1 MVAKFSNWGFALLL
15 CAGGLVFGA
24 PDALAQYDG
33 APPMQEPIPVPTQ
46 QNQTQKPVAPKVNKE
61 EEADYKELFA
71 ARTADLGKQI
81 QLGENFAKKFP
92 ESRYLTSVYAQL
104 AANYMNAGQVDKMF
118 VAGEKA
124 LELNPDNTDVLSLL
138 AMAMPRRVNS
148 STPDPQ
154 QQYQKAE
161 GYARKALELLP
172 NLPKPEGI
180 DDAAF
185 QKAKDDKLA
194 MAHSGL
200 GLILFQRKNYAEART
215 ELTEAVKLSSSPDP
229 VDYYLLGNANLQ
241 GSYYNDAA
249 AAYEKCATVGT
260 GALAAQCKVRA
271 ESAKKDAA
279 TKLGR

>member
-1 MVAKFSNWGFALLL
+1 MVAKFSKWGFALLL
-15 CAGGLVFGA
+15 CAGGLVIGA
-24 PDALAQYDG
+24 PGARAQYEGGPPVQDQMP
-33 APPMQEPIPVPTQ
+33 APMPSNQEQRPA
-46 QNQTQKPVAPKVNKE
+46 APKVNKE
-61 EEADYKELFA
+61 EEAAYKELFA
-71 ARTADLGKQI
+71 SRSSDVGKQI
-81 QLGENFAKKFP
+81 QLGENFAEKFP

-148 STPDPQ
+148 STPDAQ

-172 NLPKPEGI
+172 NLPRPEGI
-180 DDAAF
+180 DDAVF
-185 QKAKDDKLA
+185 QKAKDDKIA

-200 GLILFQRKNYAEART
+200 GLILFQRRNYAEART

-229 VDYYLLGNANLQ
+229 VDYYILGNANIQ
-241 GSYYNDAA
+241 GSYYNDAV
-249 AAYEKCATVGT
+249 AAYEKCASVGT